1 MASKT
6 IHRDLKSNRRLFMDP
21 RLHFSIL
28 SKLRQTACNIL
39 NEKKNFKMKET
50 DDIQFILL
58 INPLVI
64 LCVGVIKYSVTEV
77 MARSLVPLLQ
87 CST

>member
-1 MASKT
+1 
-6 IHRDLKSNRRLFMDP
+6 
-21 RLHFSIL
+21 
-28 SKLRQTACNIL
+28 
-39 NEKKNFKMKET
+39 MKET

-77 MARSLVPLLQ
+77 MARSLVTLLQ